1 MIYKRCGRSGLML
14 PVISLGLWQNFSQET
29 NSYDTAKEIIL
40 KAYDKGIVHFDLANN
55 YGPPPGAAERT
66 FGRILKEELSTE
78 RNKMVITSK
87 AGHLMWD
94 GVYGDWGSRKHI
106 IASCDESLQRLGVD
120 YVDIFYS
127 HRYDPETPLEETMGA
142 LDFLLR
148 SGRALY
154 VGLSKYPADK
164 MRKALKILHALGTPV
179 IVNQLRYSMLV
190 RDPEIEIF
198 DVNREN
204 GLGCVSFSPLA
215 QGQLSDKYLN
225 SIPSDSRALRNNS
238 TLNISDI
245 ENNRER
251 TRLWNDLAKQR
262 GQTLSQMAIA
272 WQIAKQDIT
281 SVIIGVSSVAQLEQ
295 NLGALDNTDFSQ
307 EELQLI

>member
-14 PVISLGLWQNFSQET
+14 PVISLGLWQNFSQAT

-40 KAYDKGIVHFDLANN
+40 KAYDKGIVHFALANN

-127 HRYDPETPLEETMGA
+127 HRNDPDPPLEETRGA
-142 LDFLLR
+142 LDF
-148 SGRALY
+148 
-154 VGLSKYPADK
+154 
-164 MRKALKILHALGTPV
+164 
-179 IVNQLRYSMLV
+179 
-190 RDPEIEIF
+190 
-198 DVNREN
+198 
-204 GLGCVSFSPLA
+204 
-215 QGQLSDKYLN
+215 
-225 SIPSDSRALRNNS
+225 
-238 TLNISDI
+238 
-245 ENNRER
+245 
-251 TRLWNDLAKQR
+251 
-262 GQTLSQMAIA
+262 
-272 WQIAKQDIT
+272 
-281 SVIIGVSSVAQLEQ
+281 
-295 NLGALDNTDFSQ
+295 
-307 EELQLI
+307 